1 MPDLADRIS
10 RGAVAALDLAP
21 FDNRFSKLSRQV
33 LAGGASRF
41 ARVVTDDEPV
51 QFVVPVGLPHD
62 RIEYGALVLQ
72 STRVGVIWRDA
83 AGADRHRTATL
94 DSPAT
99 FSSVT
104 LGGEEWMR
112 FDVPDADA
120 PLTFL
125 VPPVSSPL
133 LRSTLIQ
140 LLHARPGTPAVRAIP
155 EPEPEP
161 APFRMPDPTP
171 EPVAPIDVAATVA
184 AEDPTAVL
192 PTTPA
197 APTEQPT
204 AEQTVAG
211 QFHAAE
217 GAPDREAADDVTR
230 VHPVAAPPAAP
241 SDGGDDLFRD
251 SDREAPAATP
261 ALPTPTPTP
270 PAQPETTRPLPTPTP
285 APAVPVAAGGGMSLT
300 VRGFLIGFVCALFG
314 GGLALAL
321 QVIGG

>member
-33 LAGGASRF
+33 LAGGATRF

-83 AGADRHRTATL
+83 AGADRHRSVTL

-99 FSSVT
+99 FSSVA
-104 LGGEEWMR
+104 LGGEQWMR

-140 LLHARPGTPAVRAIP
+140 LLHARPGTPAARPIP

-161 APFRMPDPTP
+161 APFRMPDPAP
-171 EPVAPIDVAATVA
+171 EPVAPVAPPVA
-184 AEDPTAVL
+184 VSAEEPTAVL
-192 PTTPA
+192 PATA
-197 APTEQPT
+197 A
-204 AEQTVAG
+204 AR
-211 QFHAAE
+211 
-217 GAPDREAADDVTR
+217 DADDDATRVRGAVAPEPDDAPGPTR
-230 VHPVAAPPAAP
+230 VHPVAAAPAA
-241 SDGGDDLFRD
+241 SAAGGDNLFRD
-251 SDREAPAATP
+251 GDRTAPAATSEP
-261 ALPTPTPTP
+261 PTPTPAP

-285 APAVPVAAGGGMSLT
+285 APALPVAAGGGMSLT

-321 QVIGG
+321 RLIGG